1 MKVKIKIIPEKIEE
15 SVLFLAH
22 RMTPFI
28 QNLVQ
33 LIENNPSS
41 HLFIRKAGE
50 QRERKLDYSSILYL
64 EYVERKIFIY
74 TQNDVYE
81 IPGPLYKLEHSMPK
95 YFVRISKSAIVN
107 VYMITEFESGLNGNI
122 TAQLTNK
129 EKLIVSRRYVR
140 ALKEHLQQLD

>member
-22 RMTPFI
+22 RVTPFI
-28 QNLVQ
+28 QNLIK

-41 HLFIRKAGE
+41 YLFLSKAGE

-64 EYVERKIFIY
+64 EYLERKIFVY
-74 TQNDVYE
+74 ANNDVYE
-81 IPGPLYKLEHSMPK
+81 IPGPLYKLEHAMPK

-107 VYMITEFESGLNGNI
+107 VYMIREFETSLNGNI
-122 TAQLTNK
+122 TAQLTNN
-129 EKLIVSRRYVR
+129 EKLIVSRRYVKE
-140 ALKEHLQQLD
+140 LKEHLLRLE